1 MARPK
6 LNVPKKQNLTLTV
19 SAELRETLARISKMR
34 GISISGLV
42 EKWAAAEEKQ
52 LEAEGLLHSDG
63 GEDC

>member
-19 SAELRETLARISKMR
+19 SAELRETLARISELR

-42 EKWAAAEEKQ
+42 EKWATAEEKQ
-52 LEAEGLLHSDG
+52 LKTEGLLPSDG
-63 GEDC
+63 SEEC